1 MARRPTP
8 RAIFKLERLET
19 REVLSSGGPTGEVQ
33 AMLELTNLARQNPVE
48 AANWAG
54 SDLHTDSLGF
64 TLKSFGVDLGQ
75 ARRQIATKTVAQPL
89 AWNASLAKAAAT
101 QSQFMAETGQQTHS
115 GGGTLADGTVVGLT
129 GDDRISNAG
138 YRNRTVSGENAFAY
152 ASSVDNAMNA
162 FLLDWGN
169 DPSVKPHLSNI
180 FRPDYSEVGIGVV
193 NTSNKGL
200 GPKVI
205 TQNFAGRSDAK
216 AMLLGV
222 AYNDSVK
229 ADHFYQAGEGVG
241 DVTIDVTNSAGQTQT
256 VPTWDAGGYQVALD
270 PGNYTVTARVGDRVV
285 RSQAVAI
292 GTQNVKVDFN
302 LSDRWVGVVARPVAP
317 APVVVAPR
325 VQIVAP
331 VVVTNPAPAPAAVL
345 RVTPTS
351 PPAAAAVVAP
361 PIAPVVVPATPP
373 PVPATMATPT
383 PVAVVAASA
392 PVVALPVSAPPTP
405 VVALVKTTDA
415 ASLLN
420 SSSDIMWQ
428 SW

>member
-33 AMLELTNLARQNPVE
+33 AMLELTNFARQHPVE

-54 SDLHTDSLGF
+54 SDLQTDSLGL
-64 TLKSFGVDLGQ
+64 TLRTFGVDLGQ
-75 ARRQIATKTVAQPL
+75 ARAGIASKPVAQPL
-89 AWNASLAKAAAT
+89 AWNASLAKAAT
-101 QSQFMAETGQQTHS
+101 IQSVFMAQTGQQTHT
-115 GGGTLADGTVVGLT
+115 GGGTLADGTVVGVT

-169 DPSVKPHLSNI
+169 DPSVKPHLTNI
-180 FRPDYSEVGIGVV
+180 FRADYSEVGIGVV
-193 NTSNKGL
+193 NTANKGL

-205 TQNFAGRSDAK
+205 TQDFASRSDAK
-216 AMLLGV
+216 PMLVGV

-241 DVTIDVTNSAGQTQT
+241 DVSIDVTNSAGQTQT
-256 VPTWDAGGYQVALD
+256 VQTWDAGGYQIALD
-270 PGNYTVTARVGDRVV
+270 PGNYTVTARAGNTVI
-285 RSQAVAI
+285 RSQAVTI

-302 LSDRWVGVVARPVAP
+302 LSDPWVGIVVAPP
-317 APVVVAPR
+317 APVVVTPPARIAAR
-325 VQIVAP
+325 VIVTPPAP
-331 VVVTNPAPAPAAVL
+331 VVVVTPPAPPAAVVVAPTPAPVVVYSAPVAAPAAV
-345 RVTPTS
+345 TI
-351 PPAAAAVVAP
+351 PA
-361 PIAPVVVPATPP
+361 
-373 PVPATMATPT
+373 PVPALAATLPASVPT
-383 PVAVVAASA
+383 AQVVAESKSSD
-392 PVVALPVSAPPTP
+392 VAT
-405 VVALVKTTDA
+405 
-415 ASLLN
+415 LLN
-420 SSSDIMWQ
+420 SSSDILWQ

>member
-33 AMLELTNLARQNPVE
+33 AMLELTNFARQHPVE

-54 SDLHTDSLGF
+54 SDLQTDSLGL
-64 TLKSFGVDLGQ
+64 TLRTFGVDLGQ
-75 ARRQIATKTVAQPL
+75 ARAGIASKPVAQPL
-89 AWNASLAKAAAT
+89 AWNASLAKAAT
-101 QSQFMAETGQQTHS
+101 IQSAFMAQTGQQTHT
-115 GGGTLADGTVVGLT
+115 GGGTLADGTVVGVT

-169 DPSVKPHLSNI
+169 DPSVKPHLTNI
-180 FRPDYSEVGIGVV
+180 FRADYSEVGIGII
-193 NTSNKGL
+193 NTANKGL

-205 TQNFAGRSDAK
+205 TQDFASRSDAK
-216 AMLLGV
+216 PMLLGV

-241 DVTIDVTNSAGQTQT
+241 DVSIDVTNSAGQTQT
-256 VPTWDAGGYQVALD
+256 VQTWDAGGYQIALD
-270 PGNYTVTARVGDRVV
+270 PGNYTVTARAGNTVI
-285 RSQAVAI
+285 RSQAVTI

-302 LSDRWVGVVARPVAP
+302 LSDRWAGPVIAPPAAVPAPVVVIVPARIAAPVIVTTPAP
-317 APVVVAPR
+317 APVVLVTSTAPP
-325 VQIVAP
+325 AA
-331 VVVTNPAPAPAAVL
+331 VVVYSAPPVAPAAV
-345 RVTPTS
+345 T
-351 PPAAAAVVAP
+351 
-361 PIAPVVVPATPP
+361 I
-373 PVPATMATPT
+373 PT
-383 PVAVVAASA
+383 PVAVVAAFVPA
-392 PVVALPVSAPPTP
+392 ATPPVVAE
-405 VVALVKTTDA
+405 VKTTDV

-420 SSSDIMWQ
+420 SSSDILWQ